1 MDALI
6 LLITEHR
13 KLKPV
18 SINTYRAN
26 LTAMDYFNHTPAE
39 HIDNIKNC
47 GFSDSTK
54 RARYTAL
61 LVALNP
67 KNIQCTD
74 AVLLSDDCPD
84 ELQNQATEI
93 LEAKQELWKL
103 TKKYKKEANT
113 KNEKEKEKW
122 ITWKQV
128 LKNRSKLRYKMIKQ
142 YGWKMSDNRK
152 QWAANMKK
160 KNGKILPG
168 EQRDLECWVLA
179 NLYTYLPPRRNDYN
193 HLCYAKFNRKDND
206 QMIMDKFRKGSDN
219 KDFPYPCVV
228 LRGKASLP
236 KQIYIPAV
244 ACKSN
249 QGDCLIDI
257 PKKLQ
262 KVLSWYIYTLLRSD
276 PKSIA
281 TKPYLLAEPLWNRTK
296 NNFGRILKD
305 ALGVGSQM
313 LRKIY
318 LTSQYAEL
326 EKKKEKDAKLMNHS
340 LKTQKQ
346 SYIKMS

>member
-6 LLITEHR
+6 LTIAEHR
-13 KLKPV
+13 KLKPA

-26 LTAMDYFNHTPAE
+26 LIAMDYFNHTPAE

-67 KNIQCTD
+67 KNIQWAASKNPKD
-74 AVLLSDDCPD
+74 ADNFPD
-84 ELQNQATEI
+84 ELNEHKAEI
-93 LEAKQELWKL
+93 LAARQDLWDMGN
-103 TKKYKKEANT
+103 KYKKNAKI

-128 LKNRSKLRYKMIKQ
+128 LKNRNKLRNKMIKQ
-142 YGWKMSDNRK
+142 YGWKMSDSPK
-152 QWAANMKK
+152 KWFEGMKER
-160 KNGKILPG
+160 NGKILPG
-168 EQRDLECWVLA
+168 EQRDLEKWVLA

-193 HLCYAKFNRKDND
+193 NLRWCKEKNLSKTDPCIIVKSHNRGYLPK
-206 QMIMDKFRKGSDN
+206 
-219 KDFPYPCVV
+219 
-228 LRGKASLP
+228 P
-236 KQIYIPAV
+236 KQIYFPAV
-244 ACKSN
+244 ACKSD
-249 QGDCLIDI
+249 QGDCYIDI

-262 KVLSWYIYTLLRSD
+262 KVLSWYLFTQVYERNNS
-276 PKSIA
+276 K
-281 TKPYLLAEPLWNRTK
+281 KPPVFAISYKMWDRTK

-318 LTSQYAEL
+318 LTSQYAETA
-326 EKKKEKDAKLMNHS
+326 KKQEKDAKLMNHS
-340 LKTQKQ
+340 LTTQKT